1 MPDTADEIGIEGEYS
16 MATEDLSKLKID
28 KQAMIYGPKKSKRLF
43 YIIAGVVVL
52 AILSVLYVKGYL
64 TPAVTIDIVT
74 VTEMHP
80 SQTFTVLN
88 SSGYVVA
95 QRKAALAAKITG
107 RLVSLTVGEGNLVRK
122 GQIVARLENE
132 DTQAN
137 VNQAQANLNM
147 ARANY
152 EQAKS
157 ELDLA
162 ALTYDRYKALSE
174 KGSVSKAEFDNAESR
189 YKRAQFAVNSFAAA
203 IKAAS
208 ALGDAAR
215 VAHENSFIRV
225 PFDAVVLTKN
235 ADIGDII
242 TPLGAA
248 ANSKAAVITIAD
260 MGSLEVET
268 DISEANLSAVKIA
281 QPCEIQIDA
290 IPDKRFRGVV
300 QTIVPTADRSKAAV
314 MVKIKFLEKD
324 GRILPEM
331 SAKVAFLSRSTT
343 PDDRKPFI
351 AINKTAV
358 INRDK
363 HKAAFLVQGK
373 HVLETPIQTGREW
386 GEMVELLEGLKP
398 GDKVAVSPLNKLKN
412 RSPVK
417 IGER

>member
-1 MPDTADEIGIEGEYS
+1 MS
-16 MATEDLSKLKID
+16 TEDLSQLKID
-28 KQAMIYGPKKSKRLF
+28 KSAKAYGPKKGKRLF
-43 YIIAGVVVL
+43 YIISGVVVL
-52 AILSVLYVKGYL
+52 AILGVLYVQGYL
-64 TPAVTIDIVT
+64 TPAVTIDVVT

-107 RLVSLTVGEGNLVRK
+107 RLVSLTVGEGNRVRK
-122 GQIVARLENE
+122 GQVVARLENE

-137 VNQAQANLNM
+137 VNQSQANLNM
-147 ARANY
+147 AQANY
-152 EQAKS
+152 QQAKE

-162 ALTYDRYKALSE
+162 TLNYDRYKALAE

-203 IKAAS
+203 VKAAN
-208 ALGDAAR
+208 AVVEAAR
-215 VAHENSFIRV
+215 VAHENSFIKV
-225 PFDAVVLTKN
+225 PFDGVVLTKN

-260 MGSLEVET
+260 MSSLEVET
-268 DISEANLSAVKIA
+268 DVSEANLSVVKVA

-290 IPDKRFRGVV
+290 IPDKRFPGIV
-300 QTIVPTADRSKAAV
+300 QTIVPTADRSKASV

-324 GRILPEM
+324 ARILPEM
-331 SAKVAFLSRSTT
+331 SAKAAFLSRSIT

-351 AINKTAV
+351 AINKAAV
-358 INRDK
+358 LNREK
-363 HKAAFLVQGK
+363 QKAVFLVK
-373 HVLETPIQTGREW
+373 DKNVFETPIKTGREW
-386 GEMVELLEGLKP
+386 GEMVELVDGLKP
-398 GDKVAVSPLNKLKN
+398 GDKVAVNPLHKLKN
-412 RSPVK
+412 RAKVE

>member
-1 MPDTADEIGIEGEYS
+1 MPA
-16 MATEDLSKLKID
+16 EDLSKLKID
-28 KQAMIYGPKKSKRLF
+28 KSAKTHGSPRNKRLL
-43 YIIAGVVVL
+43 YIILFAFAA
-52 AILSVLYVKGYL
+52 AILLVLYIKGYM
-64 TPAVTIDIVT
+64 TPAVTIDVVT

-80 SQTFTVLN
+80 SQTFTILN

-107 RLVSLTVGEGNLVRK
+107 RLVSLTVGEGNIVRK

-137 VNQAQANLNM
+137 VNQARANLNM
-147 ARANY
+147 ARANS

-162 ALTYDRYKALSE
+162 VLNYDRHKSLYD

-189 YKRAQFAVNSFAAA
+189 YKRAQFVVNSFAAA
-203 IKAAS
+203 VNAA
-208 ALGDAAR
+208 AAVVEAAG
-215 VAHENSFIRV
+215 VAHENSFIKV
-225 PFDAVVLTKN
+225 PFDGVVLTKN

-260 MGSLEVET
+260 MSSLEVET
-268 DISEANLSAVKIA
+268 DVSEANLSAVKVK

-314 MVKIKFLEKD
+314 MVKVRFLEKD
-324 GRILPEM
+324 DRILPEM
-331 SAKVAFLSRSTT
+331 SAKVAFLSRPVT
-343 PDDRKPFI
+343 PDDQKSFI

-363 HKAAFLVQGK
+363 QKTAFLVKDK
-373 HVLETPIQTGREW
+373 HVRETVIKTGREW
-386 GEMVELLEGLKP
+386 GEMIELLDGLKP
-398 GDKVAVSPLNKLKN
+398 GDKVAVNPLHKLKDG
-412 RSPVK
+412 SPVE

>member
-1 MPDTADEIGIEGEYS
+1 MS
-16 MATEDLSKLKID
+16 TEDLSKLKID
-28 KQAMIYGPKKSKRLF
+28 KSAKAYGPKKSKRLF
-43 YIIAGVVVL
+43 YIISAVIVL
-52 AILSVLYVKGYL
+52 AILGVLYVQGYL
-64 TPAVTIDIVT
+64 TPAETIDVVT

-80 SQTFTVLN
+80 SQTFTILN

-122 GQIVARLENE
+122 GQVVARLENE

-137 VNQAQANLNM
+137 VSQAQANLNM
-147 ARANY
+147 ASANY
-152 EQAKS
+152 EQAKA

-162 ALTYDRYKALSE
+162 ALSYERYKALFD

-203 IKAAS
+203 VKAAA
-208 ALGDAAR
+208 ALGEAAR
-215 VAHENSFIRV
+215 VAHENSFIKV
-225 PFDAVVLTKN
+225 PFDGVVLTKN

-268 DISEANLSAVKIA
+268 DVSEANLSSVKVA

-290 IPDKRFRGVV
+290 IPDKRFRGIV
-300 QTIVPTADRSKAAV
+300 QTIVPTADRSKASV
-314 MVKIKFLEKD
+314 MVKVKFLEKD
-324 GRILPEM
+324 ARILPEM
-331 SAKVAFLSRSTT
+331 SAKVAFLSRPIT
-343 PDDRKPFI
+343 PDDQKPFI
-351 AINKTAV
+351 AINKGAI
-358 INRDK
+358 INRGK
-363 HKAAFLVQGK
+363 NKVAFLVQDK
-373 HVLETPIQTGREW
+373 HILETPIKTGRDW
-386 GEMVELLEGLKP
+386 GDMVELLDGLKP
-398 GDKVAVSPLNKLKN
+398 GDKVAVNPLGKLKN
-412 RSPVK
+412 RSKVE